1 MSVRVRLVTSAALL
15 FIAAAGA
22 FVALAVRPG
31 GSLAQRSMTPA
42 PSIVETFSPSQ
53 RGEIERIVRNYL
65 IAHPEVLQEA
75 LGELEKRQAA
85 ADAEKKEV
93 AVKDNAKDLFNST
106 RQVVLGNAAGD
117 ATMVEFFDYNCGY
130 CKRAMADMLDLL
142 HSDPK
147 LKIVLKELPVLGPG
161 SMEAAQV
168 AVAVRMQDADGTKY
182 LEFHQ
187 KLLGG
192 RGQADRVRAMAVA
205 KDMGLDMERLE
216 KDLQSEEV
224 KTSIEES
231 LRLAETLGISGTP
244 TYVVGREVVV
254 GAVGLDALKEKVN
267 AARCGKAQ
275 C

>member
-1 MSVRVRLVTSAALL
+1 
-15 FIAAAGA
+15 
-22 FVALAVRPG
+22 
-31 GSLAQRSMTPA
+31 
-42 PSIVETFSPSQ
+42 
-53 RGEIERIVRNYL
+53 
-65 IAHPEVLQEA
+65 
-75 LGELEKRQAA
+75 
-85 ADAEKKEV
+85 
-93 AVKDNAKDLFNST
+93 
-106 RQVVLGNAAGD
+106 
-117 ATMVEFFDYNCGY
+117 
-130 CKRAMADMLDLL
+130 
-142 HSDPK
+142 
-147 LKIVLKELPVLGPG
+147 
-161 SMEAAQV
+161 
-168 AVAVRMQDADGTKY
+168 MQDADGTKY

-254 GAVGLDALKEKVN
+254 GAVGLEALKEKVN

>member
-1 MSVRVRLVTSAALL
+1 MSVRARLVTSAALL
-15 FIAAAGA
+15 IIAAAGA

-254 GAVGLDALKEKVN
+254 GAVGLEALKEKVN